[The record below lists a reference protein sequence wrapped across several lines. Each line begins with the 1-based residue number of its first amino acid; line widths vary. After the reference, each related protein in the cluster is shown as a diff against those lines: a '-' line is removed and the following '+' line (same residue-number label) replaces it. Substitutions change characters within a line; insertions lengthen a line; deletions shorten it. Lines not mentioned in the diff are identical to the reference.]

1 MFHDPRVARAR
12 QRCALGNYG
21 IRMSLRPQT
30 RNVRGACP
38 LDCPDTCSWIVTV
51 KHDHAVSLRGDPEH
65 PYTRG
70 SLCNKV
76 VDYLNYARSP
86 ERLVHPMRRV
96 GAKGSGEFVPIS
108 WEEAFE
114 EIAAR
119 LRNVIAKDGAEA
131 IWPIAGSGNMGLIQG
146 IYGAGRRLWNV
157 LGTSRNEYTLCTIAG
172 GFGTGYTLGDNRV
185 GMDPESFRFSKLIVL
200 WGANVLSTHPHL
212 WRPILEARKKGGFV
226 VVIDPIRT
234 RTAAACDWHLA
245 PIPGTDAA
253 LALGV
258 LHVVL
263 SEGREDRQFIAEHTV
278 GWEMFRHRILEFP
291 PSRVAAITGLAT
303 ESIVELGKRLADTRP
318 TGIRIGIGLQRHG
331 GGGMAVRTISC
342 IPGLTGDWRYPG
354 GGVFYD
360 TRGFFGLNWA
370 ALWRDDLRP
379 RQTRALD
386 MKRLGEGLL
395 QTNKPPVNALFVY
408 ASNPAASVPNQ
419 NKVLRGLSRN
429 DLFTVVVEHF
439 LTDTARYADV
449 ILPATM
455 QIEHQDLLI
464 AYGHL
469 YIAWNEPAVLPPG
482 ECLPTTEIFRR
493 LARKMG
499 FEEPALY
506 DSDETIASQLLDS
519 RHPSL
524 DGITLE
530 KLKTNGWVRLNYP
543 DPFVPF
549 AASFPT
555 TSGKLE
561 FVSDRMAQA
570 GLDPVA
576 GYTPTHETSQRDTTL
591 SREYPLALITPA
603 SHYFLNSIFANVP
616 RQQRR
621 SGVPTLLIHPN
632 DAEPRHIT
640 AGDEV
645 RIANDRGSFFAVAKV
660 SDCVRPGV
668 VASPKG
674 RWPRDSKQGVTI
686 NATVDERD
694 SDMGGGAVYHDNRV
708 RVDKVE

>member
-1 MFHDPRVARAR
+1 MTLESD
-12 QRCALGNYG
+12 
-21 IRMSLRPQT
+21 T
-30 RNVRGACP
+30 RNIRGACP

-51 KHDHAVSLRGDPEH
+51 KQGQAVALRGDPDH

-76 VDYLNYARSP
+76 ESYLTYACSSD
-86 ERLVHPMRRV
+86 RLLYPMRRV
-96 GAKGSGEFVPIS
+96 GAKGSGEFACIS
-108 WEEAFE
+108 WEEALG
-114 EIAAR
+114 EIAVR
-119 LRNVIAKDGAEA
+119 LHDVIAKDGAES
-131 IWPIAGSGNMGLIQG
+131 IWPIAGSGSMGLIQG

-212 WRPILEARKKGGFV
+212 WRPILEARKKGAFV

-234 RTAAACDWHLA
+234 RTADAADWHLA

-253 LALGV
+253 LALGL

-263 SEGREDRQFIAEHTV
+263 AEGREDRQFIAGRTV
-278 GWEMFRHRILEFP
+278 GWEAFRCRILEFP
-291 PSRVAAITGLAT
+291 PSRVAAITGLPA
-303 ESIVELGKRLADTRP
+303 ESIVKLGQRLAETRP

-342 IPGLTGDWRYPG
+342 VPGVTGDWRYPG
-354 GGVFYD
+354 GGVVYD
-360 TRGFFGLNWA
+360 TRGFFGLNWSG
-370 ALWRDDLRP
+370 LWRDDLRR

-386 MKRLGEGLL
+386 MKRLGEVLL
-395 QTNKPPVNALFVY
+395 ETNKPPVNALFVY

-419 NKVLRGLSRN
+419 NKVLQGLSRN

-439 LTDTARYADV
+439 LTDTARYADIV
-449 ILPATM
+449 LPATM
-455 QIEHQDLLI
+455 QIEHHDLLI

-469 YIAWNEPAVLPPG
+469 YIAWNEPAVSPPG

-493 LARKMG
+493 LAHQLNLN
-499 FEEPALY
+499 EPALY
-506 DSDETIASQLLDS
+506 DSDETVANQLLDS

-530 KLKTNGWVRLNYP
+530 NLKAHGWMRLNYP
-543 DPFVPF
+543 NPFVPF
-549 AASFPT
+549 ADAFPT
-555 TSGKLE
+555 LSGKLE
-561 FVSDRMAQA
+561 FASDRMARA
-570 GLDPVA
+570 GLDPIA
-576 GYTPTHETSQRDTTL
+576 GYTPTHETSQRETTL

-603 SHYFLNSIFANVP
+603 SHYFLNSIFGNVR
-616 RQQRR
+616 RQQQR
-621 SGVPTLLIHPN
+621 SGAPTLLIHPS
-632 DAEPRHIT
+632 DAAPRHISV
-640 AGDEV
+640 GDEV
-645 RIANDRGSFFAVAKV
+645 RVGNQRGSFFAVAEL
-660 SDCVRPGV
+660 SERVRPGV

-674 RWPRDSKQGVTI
+674 RWPRDSKQGVTV
-686 NATVDERD
+686 NATVDARD
-694 SDMGGGAVYHDNRV
+694 SDMGAGAVYHDNRV
-708 RVDKVE
+708 RVEKVEGSDASRGPIV